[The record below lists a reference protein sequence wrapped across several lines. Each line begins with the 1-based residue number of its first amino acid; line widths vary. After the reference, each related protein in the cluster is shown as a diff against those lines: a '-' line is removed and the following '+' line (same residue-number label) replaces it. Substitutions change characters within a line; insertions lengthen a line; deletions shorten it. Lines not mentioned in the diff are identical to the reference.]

1 MPEYLLRSTA
11 FEPRLKIENCRS
23 AFRKSQEE
31 RLRYLDRL
39 HPLALLVMRAA
50 LGSIMLVHGSHK
62 VFGGLHHTAQMMGH
76 LGIPSWLGYVVAFIE
91 FVGGI
96 LVIAG
101 LLTRL
106 SAFALCVDM
115 IVAIWK
121 VHWHN
126 GMLGS
131 ADRPGYELPL
141 ALAALACALIFLGP
155 GPISLDHVIR
165 GGVGGGSRK

>member
-1 MPEYLLRSTA
+1 M
-11 FEPRLKIENCRS
+11 
-23 AFRKSQEE
+23 
-31 RLRYLDRL
+31 RYLDRL

-62 VFGGLHHTAQMMGH
+62 VFGGLHHTAQMMGR
-76 LGIPSWLGYVVAFIE
+76 LGIPSWLGYVVAFVDFI
-91 FVGGI
+91 GGI

-141 ALAALACALIFLGP
+141 ALAAIACALIILGA

-165 GGVGGGSRK
+165 GGGGGGSRK